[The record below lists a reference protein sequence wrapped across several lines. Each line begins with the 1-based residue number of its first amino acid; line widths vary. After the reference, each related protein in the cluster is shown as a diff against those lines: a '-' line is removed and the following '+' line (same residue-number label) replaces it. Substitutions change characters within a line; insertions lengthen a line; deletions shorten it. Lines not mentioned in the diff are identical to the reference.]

1 MLGRRTAV
9 LLAALAL
16 LALLAIPALAATL
29 PPEVQSVVDDFRN
42 DGTITPCKH
51 TVQALEETTKLKPA
65 DVAQVSPDFLPA
77 VSAALEA
84 RQHDDC
90 GAGKGGSSAAVAA
103 SRPTPTA
110 APSTGAS
117 PSTTAAPGAS
127 ASPTAGASPTATPT
141 VTAVP
146 TATPVPTAAPAQAA
160 VTTASGHDPFPVGLW
175 ILLALLALTAVLWL
189 VALAVGRLGWGEE
202 RLAGSRHAWAEA
214 RYRAGGVWS
223 DFTDW
228 LRLGR

>member
-1 MLGRRTAV
+1 MLGRPTGV
-9 LLAALAL
+9 LLAALAV
-16 LALLAIPALAATL
+16 LALLAAPARAATL

-51 TVQALEETTKLKPA
+51 TVQALEETSKLKPA

-84 RQHDDC
+84 RKHDNC
-90 GAGKGGSSAAVAA
+90 GAGKGGESAAAVAA
-103 SRPTPTA
+103 SPTA
-110 APSTGAS
+110 TASPSTGAN
-117 PSTTAAPGAS
+117 PSTTAAPSGS
-127 ASPTAGASPTATPT
+127 ASPAASPSATATPT
-141 VTAVP
+141 ITAVP
-146 TATPVPTAAPAQAA
+146 TVTPVATAAPAQQAA
-160 VTTASGHDPFPVGLW
+160 VSGDDPFPLGLW
-175 ILLALLALTAVLWL
+175 ILLALLALSALLWL
-189 VALAVGRLGWGEE
+189 VALTIGRLGWGEE
-202 RLAGSRHAWAEA
+202 RLAGSRHAWREA